1 MAGAF
6 MLGAN
11 LAQSGVAGVR
21 GVPSVSDLQNIQ
33 ITGTKT
39 AFTTNLGAPADITGR
54 SFSSVAADIN
64 AGKITTANRATV
76 PLNLQIPVNPLE
88 NLAGLGFTPITT
100 EAYGMETAAGIRT
113 NIMANDQYSISR
125 NMVTGE
131 NNFLVNTNPNANYQ
145 NVYGNLQNDISNI
158 LGIREPGTEANLGKP
173 GQVSFQNANPIPLSV
188 QNAFGITEERG
199 IGGTEVIRVTGMS
212 AFTNAAVEVSGITPK
227 GVLVKVS
234 GRMQA
239 FGEIFRLCKLATC
252 GFHRRRQGN
261 AQSHDAISNTRCK
274 SWAGTESKPDGGI

>member
-1 MAGAF
+1 MGKETPPPSPLGFLGSMKAATPYVLGFSGLAAGQYATQLGQYGLPINPVGVGEVFGATALEGYAMAGAF

-11 LAQSGVAGVR
+11 LAQSGVAAVR

-158 LGIREPGTEANLGKP
+158 LGRREPGTEANLGKP

-188 QNAFGITEERG
+188 QNAFGITKNQELEEPR
-199 IGGTEVIRVTGMS
+199 S
-212 AFTNAAVEVSGITPK
+212 
-227 GVLVKVS
+227 
-234 GRMQA
+234 
-239 FGEIFRLCKLATC
+239 
-252 GFHRRRQGN
+252 
-261 AQSHDAISNTRCK
+261 
-274 SWAGTESKPDGGI
+274 